1 MTQLPPAEI
10 LNWMNTKDFNPDNF
24 SNNSLIGCFLEVDL
38 GYWNNDLSNDYF
50 LAGKK
55 RKTTVNL

>member
-1 MTQLPPAEI
+1 MTQLPPTEI
-10 LNWMNTKDFNPDNF
+10 LNWMNPKDFNPDNF

-50 LAGKK
+50 
-55 RKTTVNL
+55 